1 MGFSNL
7 GIGNRHYPFSS
18 VFTPNS
24 FRWFFPKFL
33 WCIYLLISTT
43 LNAQMEYSAESQILV
58 FVPFSPLWCSS
69 LLHRSPCS
77 HHTISLFSSTQGLC
91 LALPSLQ
98 LARKLSQRNVV
109 YPKSFRICFRSF
121 RGYCSSLLGVQCHGY
136 HSFIFGCFNFKLSDK
151 SHH

>member
-7 GIGNRHYPFSS
+7 GIGNRHYPLSS
-18 VFTPNS
+18 VVTLNS

-43 LNAQMEYSAESQILV
+43 LNAQMEYSAESQIPV
-58 FVPFSPLWCSS
+58 FVLFSPLWCSS

-91 LALPSLQ
+91 LAPPSLQ
-98 LARKLSQRNVV
+98 LARKLSRRNVA
-109 YPKSFRICFRSF
+109 YPRSFLICFPSF
-121 RGYCSSLLGVQCHGY
+121 RGYLSSWLDVQCHGY
-136 HSFIFGCFNFKLSDK
+136 NSFIFWLF
-151 SHH
+151 